1 MIRQRPA
8 SAASVVQ
15 ARAEGLPFDDA
26 RFKAS
31 MNTPAFVMMMTTQ
44 EKKGNQLVQISKET
58 GEVSSAVDI
67 KNDREPEYDVD
78 QIYNYVYYRPSGSEI
93 VCYKL

>member
-1 MIRQRPA
+1 MKA
-8 SAASVVQ
+8 
-15 ARAEGLPFDDA
+15 FNA

-44 EKKGNQLVQISKET
+44 EKKGNQLIQVDKEN
-58 GEVSSAVDI
+58 GAISSAIDI
-67 KNDREPEYDVD
+67 KNDREPEYEVD
-78 QIYNYVYYRPSGSEI
+78 HMYNHVYYRPKATEI